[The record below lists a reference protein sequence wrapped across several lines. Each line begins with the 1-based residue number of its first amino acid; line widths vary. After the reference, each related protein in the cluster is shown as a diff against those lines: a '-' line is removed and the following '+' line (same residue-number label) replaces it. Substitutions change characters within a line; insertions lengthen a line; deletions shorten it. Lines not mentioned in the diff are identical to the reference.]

1 MEILAVLF
9 FLFNLFVILPLQ
21 VYAFVRGINVQRYN
35 LGIAKG
41 RRYKQGFWWRQA
53 VALARSRKAAGAN
66 FVVTAVLAAIGLVL
80 AFSINAWLQVGLCSY
95 ILVNALVAAS
105 FFATQLP
112 TIDAESAAA
121 SSDNAVSTPEATP

>member
-1 MEILAVLF
+1 MEFSAVLLS
-9 FLFNLFVILPLQ
+9 LFNLLVAFPILLFGVI
-21 VYAFVRGINVQRYN
+21 RGINVQRYN

-41 RRYKQGFWWRQA
+41 RRYTQGFWWRQA
-53 VALARSRKAAGAN
+53 VALARSRKAGGAN
-66 FVVTAVLAAIGLVL
+66 FVVTAVLASIGLVL

-95 ILVNALVAAS
+95 ILVNALVAAN

-121 SSDNAVSTPEATP
+121 SSDSSANTPEVAP

>member
-1 MEILAVLF
+1 MEVVSFLF
-9 FLFNLFVILPLQ
+9 FLFNLLVILPLQ
-21 VYAFVRGINVQRYN
+21 VYAFIRGINVQRYN

-53 VALARSRKAAGAN
+53 VALARSRKAGGAN

-95 ILVNALVAAS
+95 ILVNALVAAN

-112 TIDAESAAA
+112 TIDTESAAA
-121 SSDNAVSTPEATP
+121 SSNNAVSTPEATP

>member
-1 MEILAVLF
+1 MEVLAVLF

-21 VYAFVRGINVQRYN
+21 VYAFIRGINVQRYN

-53 VALARSRKAAGAN
+53 VALARSRKAGGGN

-112 TIDAESAAA
+112 TIDAESATA
-121 SSDNAVSTPEATP
+121 SSDNAASTPEATP

>member
-1 MEILAVLF
+1 MEALAVLF

-21 VYAFVRGINVQRYN
+21 VYAFIRGINVQRYN

-53 VALARSRKAAGAN
+53 VALARSRKAGGVN

-95 ILVNALVAAS
+95 ILVNALVASS

-112 TIDAESAAA
+112 ILDAESVAAP
-121 SSDNAVSTPEATP
+121 SDRAVSTPEVTP